1 MILLTLSRGKG
12 EETVRLQLPASPA
25 EIGETFAFL
34 DRISLDTTAT
44 AILDVSSNVPVL
56 YRCLY
61 DVDVEDSEQFQ
72 KLQKLAERT
81 EALSPAKAAI
91 FSGALDA
98 ECVWNLEGAL
108 TVADR
113 LDEYMLVN
121 NVSSDSEL
129 GIYLVNKGIIPFP
142 DRFKPYINYARV
154 GAEYREK
161 HGGEYSS
168 GNYVQ
173 KKTPELLENERL
185 DGVFRIWM
193 ENPCPVRVQSETAQ
207 ITLPATFEQLESAR
221 QLLGVD
227 SLNMAKLTRVEA
239 LRPYLGEYLP
249 LQGMDLRL
257 EQLDELAENI
267 RIVQPIRAG
276 DEITESMVQIVEVG
290 GYNLPEDV
298 LRQKESAVGKYAT
311 ADLAVG
317 DYIIPSKLSDAPAA
331 ENAYLYSLD
340 GSQQAISVSIKSFA
354 EGLSGKLQSGDIVSV
369 IAPDYK
375 QQGQTVVPAELQ
387 YVEII
392 SVTASSGYDA
402 NTGEPVD
409 EEDDKE
415 LPDTVTLL
423 VSPEQ
428 AKVLAE
434 LEAEGTIHLALVYRG
449 DRENADKFLTSQD
462 EIILELYPPE
472 PDPEEKPQENP
483 AESEPAADSSET
495 AETEAP
501 AKTEEVA

>member
-1 MILLTLSRGKG
+1 MSFLKNRTVVGVICILLSLLICFGLTPLFNQSVSQK
-12 EETVRLQLPASPA
+12 A
-25 EIGETFAFL
+25 EI
-34 DRISLDTTAT
+34 
-44 AILDVSSNVPVL
+44 
-56 YRCLY
+56 
-61 DVDVEDSEQFQ
+61 
-72 KLQKLAERT
+72 
-81 EALSPAKAAI
+81 
-91 FSGALDA
+91 
-98 ECVWNLEGAL
+98 
-108 TVADR
+108 
-113 LDEYMLVN
+113 
-121 NVSSDSEL
+121 
-129 GIYLVNKGIIPFP
+129 
-142 DRFKPYINYARV
+142 
-154 GAEYREK
+154 
-161 HGGEYSS
+161 
-168 GNYVQ
+168 
-173 KKTPELLENERL
+173 
-185 DGVFRIWM
+185 
-193 ENPCPVRVQSETAQ
+193 VRV
-207 ITLPATFEQLESAR
+207 
-221 QLLGVD
+221 
-227 SLNMAKLTRVEA
+227 
-239 LRPYLGEYLP
+239 
-249 LQGMDLRL
+249 
-257 EQLDELAENI
+257 
-267 RIVQPIRAG
+267 VQPIRAG

-369 IAPDYK
+369 I
-375 QQGQTVVPAELQ
+375 
-387 YVEII
+387 I
-392 SVTASSGYDA
+392 SVNASSGYDA